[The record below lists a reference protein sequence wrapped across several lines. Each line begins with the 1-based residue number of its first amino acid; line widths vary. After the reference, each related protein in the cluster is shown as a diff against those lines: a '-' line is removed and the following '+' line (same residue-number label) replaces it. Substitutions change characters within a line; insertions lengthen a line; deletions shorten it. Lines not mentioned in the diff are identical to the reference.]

1 MGTYKV
7 IDTLEQYQEL
17 LAITDL
23 EERKNYFRYTMM
35 KPFKE
40 MWNLINVPL
49 KAKQNNGYDVVMAA
63 QMLGFADVS
72 DDKSIR
78 EGLSTLKANNAYT
91 VAENTIKNCI
101 VKANDAGLKINA
113 DEVKFGLY
121 VSDSEKLKLQKGYT
135 GFGGIPGFITV
146 NIYPNDYNLPKIPA
160 VIAHE
165 FHHNIRFSY
174 FDWDHGSVTVGD
186 YLVIEGLAE
195 SFAKELYV
203 TEQLGPWVTSMN
215 EKELK
220 YSTEV
225 MRDALDVIGCAQVGA
240 DIFVDESVLQ
250 QVYLHVG
257 LPFSD
262 GHTVRD
268 QVDLSYI
275 NNHIKTIYEATL
287 SLTDDIING
296 CDLFFFYYKPS

>member
-195 SFAKELYV
+195 SFAKELYG

-215 EKELK
+215 EKELQ

-225 MRDALDVIGCAQVGA
+225 IGEALDVKGFAEVSSYMFG
-240 DIFVDESVLQ
+240 DEIAVQ
-250 QVYLHVG
+250 EGYQPVG
-257 LPFSD
+257 LPFSA
-262 GHTVRD
+262 GYTVGYKAV
-268 QVDLSYI
+268 QSYMKKH
-275 NNHIKTIYEATL
+275 NKTIYEATL
-287 SLTDDIING
+287 ASTDEIING
-296 CDLFFFYYKPS
+296 CDLFF